1 MLWRA
6 GRLGIS
12 GILVLI
18 LVAQTAVG
26 LGAVQAAES
35 DDGAIGRT
43 PPRLSYAD
51 GEVSYFR
58 PGAQD
63 WAPAQINTPLA
74 PGDELYTGNRGNLEL
89 QIGARAY
96 VRAWGD
102 SQLGLVNHEPDFL
115 QIKVTAGHV
124 TLDLRTVDPGRTV
137 EIDTPQAAFTI
148 ERAGYYRVDVTQSGS
163 SFVTRRSG
171 QATMTPAG
179 GQAVTIAS
187 SEEVVLE
194 GAETPT
200 VRSYVAP
207 EIDVWDRWNYART
220 DELIDA
226 ISSRYVPSGVYG
238 VDDLDHHG
246 DWRVVPTYGSVWVP
260 QGVPAGW
267 APYSTGR
274 WVMDPYYGWTWVD
287 TAPWGWAPYH
297 YGRWVFVSGYWAWA
311 PGPVVVRPVYAPA
324 LVAFFGPPSVRVAI
338 GVPGV
343 SWVALSWGEPLLPW
357 WGRPQFV
364 GRPTW
369 VGWGGPRVVN
379 NVVVNRTTVVNV
391 TNINVYRNTN
401 VQNAVVAVREDH
413 FGRGPVQQARIT
425 QVDTRHLEPAR
436 APVRVAPDA
445 SSFVASSGR
454 GTRPPDHTLTRSVVA
469 TRAPRREAQNDPA
482 RAEGGRTNGGRA
494 DVPRAGNDAEA
505 PPPRIVPAPRPATST
520 ARPSFGNSQVERQR
534 PPQRQFGAPDPPGA
548 TRGARDN
555 DGLRP
560 DGTTQRPD
568 GNAPGPEGNAQRRDA
583 RPQRPDNAPRP
594 ETAPRPDNAQRGDN
608 AQRPDGAQRARNVQ
622 RPDSS
627 QRPEGAQRPDSAP
640 RPDVNPQR
648 PDPSAAERPGNPQ
661 RPDRST
667 RRPPDNAVPRP
678 DGNMPRP
685 APGAPGPTDGARGQ
699 RPMPPQAQQQAPRP
713 ERVEGRGPQQQRLPG
728 EPANRISPER
738 AERRQQ
744 PEGQQQQQ
752 QERRGGGGG
761 RDDRG
766 R

>member
-6 GRLGIS
+6 GKLGIS
-12 GILVLI
+12 AVLA
-18 LVAQTAVG
+18 LAFVSEMTLAVG
-26 LGAVQAAES
+26 AVRAAES
-35 DDGAIGRT
+35 DDGAIGGT

-63 WAPAQINTPLA
+63 WAPAQVNTALA

-89 QIGARAY
+89 QVGARAF

-124 TLDLRTVDPGRTV
+124 ALDLRNVDPGRTV

-148 ERAGYYRVDVTQSGS
+148 ERPGYYRVDVTQTGS

-179 GQAVTIAS
+179 GQPVAIAS

-207 EIDVWDRWNYART
+207 ELDVWDRWNYART
-220 DELIDA
+220 EDLIDA
-226 ISSRYVPSGVYG
+226 ISSRYVSAGVYG
-238 VDDLDHHG
+238 VDDLDHYG

-260 QGVPAGW
+260 QSVPAGW

-311 PGPVVVRPVYAPA
+311 PGPVVVRPIYAPA
-324 LVAFFGPPSVRVAI
+324 LVAFFGGPSVRVAI
-338 GVPGV
+338 GAPGV
-343 SWVALSWGEPLLPW
+343 SWVALSWGEPLVPW
-357 WGRPQFV
+357 WGRPHFV

-369 VGWGGPRVVN
+369 VGWGGPRFVN

-413 FGRGPVQQARIT
+413 FGRSPVQQARVAQI
-425 QVDTRHLEPAR
+425 DARHLEPAR
-436 APVRVAPDA
+436 APIRVAPDA
-445 SSFVASSGR
+445 SSFVAASGR
-454 GTRPPDHTLTRSVVA
+454 ATRPPDHTITRAVVA
-469 TRAPRREAQNDPA
+469 TRAPRREGPRPA
-482 RAEGGRTNGGRA
+482 DAARVEGASSEGPRSDG
-494 DVPRAGNDAEA
+494 PRAGNTVGA
-505 PPPRIVPAPRPATST
+505 PLPRIVPAPKSAST
-520 ARPSFGNSQVERQR
+520 VARPTFGNSQVERQR
-534 PPQRQFGAPDPPGA
+534 PPQPRQFGAPEPPEA
-548 TRGARDN
+548 TRGTRDTN
-555 DGLRP
+555 GQRP
-560 DGTTQRPD
+560 DGNTQRPD
-568 GNAPGPEGNAQRRDA
+568 GNPQRRDGNNT
-583 RPQRPDNAPRP
+583 QRPDGNVPRS
-594 ETAPRPDNAQRGDN
+594 ESAAPRPDNAQRPSNAPRPDTAPRPDNNAQRPDPNAQRPGN
-608 AQRPDGAQRARNVQ
+608 AQRPDGNTRRPDNSSARPDGSTQRPDSNVQ
-622 RPDSS
+622 RPDSNV
-627 QRPEGAQRPDSAP
+627 QRPG
-640 RPDVNPQR
+640 
-648 PDPSAAERPGNPQ
+648 
-661 RPDRST
+661 
-667 RRPPDNAVPRP
+667 
-678 DGNMPRP
+678 
-685 APGAPGPTDGARGQ
+685 PGPAGPREGARGQ
-699 RPMPPQAQQQAPRP
+699 LPPPPQAQQQAPRP

-738 AERRQQ
+738 AESRRQQ
-744 PEGQQQQQ
+744 PEAQQ
-752 QERRGGGGG
+752 QERRGGGGKEQPG
-761 RDDRG
+761 R
-766 R
+766 